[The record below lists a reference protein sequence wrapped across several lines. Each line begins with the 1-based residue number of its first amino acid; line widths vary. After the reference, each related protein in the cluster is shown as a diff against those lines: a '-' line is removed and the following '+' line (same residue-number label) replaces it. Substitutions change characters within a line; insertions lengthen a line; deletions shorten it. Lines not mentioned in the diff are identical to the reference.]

1 VYKPLLERLLRRFIA
16 DSSPYVPLL
25 GVSDTRLDNGYYQAS
40 YHKEPRLH
48 LVLRLVAQGFVVVLV
63 LGWWGMTTLGSHT
76 LASESD
82 SPAAMAEPIYV
93 GGCPVADTPEKSSE
107 KSSAQGGVGKG
118 GGCSEEG
125 ISHPI
130 SSRRPGAGL
139 GEHAHRAER

>member
-1 VYKPLLERLLRRFIA
+1 VYKPLLEQLLRRFIA
-16 DSSPYVPLL
+16 NSSPCVHLL
-25 GVSDTRLDNGYYQAS
+25 GVSDTRLDNSHYQAS

-48 LVLRLVAQGFVVVLV
+48 LVLRLVAQGFVVVLLASV
-63 LGWWGMTTLGSHT
+63 WWGMTTLGSDT

-93 GGCPVADTPEKSSE
+93 GGCPVADTLE
-107 KSSAQGGVGKG
+107 KSSAQGGAGKG

-125 ISHPI
+125 GTHPI